1 MENNFIEMLTQLL
14 GRSPL
19 QNAPQNQHIENPYYP
34 NEAYP
39 TGQFNSNNGYGG
51 NNNMLPLLMSLIS
64 GGGNNPMSAL
74 SGILSNGNDS
84 NILTSLLKSQQ
95 KSSPQSDEQEHLI
108 PKDDYLL

>member
-19 QNAPQNQHIENPYYP
+19 QNTPQNQHVENPY
-34 NEAYP
+34 YP

-95 KSSPQSDEQEHLI
+95 KSSPQSDEQEHSI